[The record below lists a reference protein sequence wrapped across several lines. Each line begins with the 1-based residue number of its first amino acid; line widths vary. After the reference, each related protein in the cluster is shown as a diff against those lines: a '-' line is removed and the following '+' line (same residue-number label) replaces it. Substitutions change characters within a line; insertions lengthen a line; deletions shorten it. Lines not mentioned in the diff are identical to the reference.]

1 MRWIIA
7 LTGLLLTG
15 CASYYGGGY
24 YGPRATSIDQVD
36 LMVGTQQ
43 PVEYRVGFQSGCDSG
58 SVSAGNRAYTFK
70 KDVVRYDVDALYKQG
85 WDDGYN
91 RCRENPVPYSGGYYS
106 SSYYY
111 GPDYYYGYYP
121 GLHWSSR
128 YYYGSHYYYPYG
140 SGIHL
145 DTHYYSPYYSPRLKH
160 YKRHRYGGGHHSSG
174 YNFKALHRDSHQSS
188 LHRGSHK
195 SSSRSYKAL
204 QPKSHSGSGKVNL
217 RQGHSKGSHSK
228 GSQHKSKSHESGKRS
243 WKRMR

>member
-36 LMVGTQQ
+36 LMVGVQQ
-43 PVEYRVGFQSGCDSG
+43 PVEYRVGFQAGCDSG
-58 SVSAGNRAYTFK
+58 HVSVGNTAYTPK
-70 KDVVRYDVDALYKQG
+70 KDVQRYNVDSLYKQG
-85 WDDGYN
+85 WNDGYN
-91 RCRENPVPYSGGYYS
+91 RCRHNPAPYRGVSYS

-128 YYYGSHYYYPYG
+128 YYYGSSYYYPYG
-140 SGIHL
+140 SGIHF
-145 DTHYYSPYYSPRLKH
+145 DTHYYTPYYSPRHKH
-160 YKRHRYGGGHHSSG
+160 YKQHRQGHRSSG
-174 YNFKALHRDSHQSS
+174 YNFKALN
-188 LHRGSHK
+188 RGSHE
-195 SSSRSYKAL
+195 SSAYTYKYKAL
-204 QPKSHSGSGKVNL
+204 QPKSYSGSGSVHLHK
-217 RQGHSKGSHSK
+217 GKTHSKGSSK
-228 GSQHKSKSHESGKRS
+228 GAKHKSKSRESGKKK